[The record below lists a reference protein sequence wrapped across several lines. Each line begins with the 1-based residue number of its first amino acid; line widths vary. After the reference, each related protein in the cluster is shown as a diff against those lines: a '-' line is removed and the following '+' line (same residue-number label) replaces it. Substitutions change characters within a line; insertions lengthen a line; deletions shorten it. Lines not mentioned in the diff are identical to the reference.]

1 MSPHNKRSSN
11 IPDWMELS
19 LILARF
25 DTRCHKFLFTLI
37 AWRWHRFCW
46 LFNFWGGHKP
56 QIKLKP
62 CVKQDIWHMSCLLL
76 WEFFSLSSKTTEDT
90 EKRYVQYNSS
100 NGQKKIQNTL
110 YLFSALESMQMTLV
124 KRHILYMLHSSSKI
138 AVISH

>member
-46 LFNFWGGHKP
+46 LFNFWGG
-56 QIKLKP
+56 INLKLNWNP
-62 CVKQDIWHMSCLLL
+62 VL
-76 WEFFSLSSKTTEDT
+76 SKTFDICPVFCYGSFFYHGRHGETL
-90 EKRYVQYNSS
+90 RAVQFIKWSKENSKYS
-100 NGQKKIQNTL
+100 VLIFCFRIHADDSCQTPYFIHAAFQ
-110 YLFSALESMQMTLV
+110 F
-124 KRHILYMLHSSSKI
+124 
-138 AVISH
+138 

>member
-46 LFNFWGGHKP
+46 LFNFLGD
-56 QIKLKP
+56 INLKLNWNPVLSKTF
-62 CVKQDIWHMSCLLL
+62 DICPVFCYGS
-76 WEFFSLSSKTTEDT
+76 FFSLSSKTTEDT

-100 NGQKKIQNTL
+100 NGQKKIQSTL

-124 KRHILYMLHSSSKI
+124 KRHILYMLHSNSKI

>member
-46 LFNFWGGHKP
+46 LFNFFGGHKP

-76 WEFFSLSSKTTEDT
+76 WEVFFL
-90 EKRYVQYNSS
+90 V
-100 NGQKKIQNTL
+100 IQNHGKHGETL
-110 YLFSALESMQMTLV
+110 RAVQFI
-124 KRHILYMLHSSSKI
+124 KWSKENSKYSVLI
-138 AVISH
+138 FCFRIHADDSCQTPYFIHAAFQF

>member
-11 IPDWMELS
+11 IPDWMELP

-46 LFNFWGGHKP
+46 LFNFWGG
-56 QIKLKP
+56 INLKLNWNP
-62 CVKQDIWHMSCLLL
+62 VL
-76 WEFFSLSSKTTEDT
+76 SKTFDICPVFCYGSFFPCHPKPRKT
-90 EKRYVQYNSS
+90 RRNVQYNSS

-124 KRHILYMLHSSSKI
+124 KRHILYMLHSNSKI

>member
-46 LFNFWGGHKP
+46 LFNFLGG
-56 QIKLKP
+56 INLKLNWNP
-62 CVKQDIWHMSCLLL
+62 VL
-76 WEFFSLSSKTTEDT
+76 SKTFDICPVSC
-90 EKRYVQYNSS
+90 YGSFFLV
-100 NGQKKIQNTL
+100 IQNHGRHGETL
-110 YLFSALESMQMTLV
+110 RAVQFI
-124 KRHILYMLHSSSKI
+124 KWSKENSKYSVLI
-138 AVISH
+138 FCFRIHADDSCQTPYFIHAAFQF

>member
-46 LFNFWGGHKP
+46 LFNFLGD
-56 QIKLKP
+56 INLKLNWNP
-62 CVKQDIWHMSCLLL
+62 VL
-76 WEFFSLSSKTTEDT
+76 SKTFDI
-90 EKRYVQYNSS
+90 YVLSFVM
-100 NGQKKIQNTL
+100 GVFFLVIQNHGRHGETL
-110 YLFSALESMQMTLV
+110 RAVQFI
-124 KRHILYMLHSSSKI
+124 KWSKENSKYSVLI
-138 AVISH
+138 FCFRIHADDSCQTATPYFIHAAFQF